1 MTTPRTLVIGGG
13 SWGTALANLLAAKG
27 VPTTIWAREDQ
38 VVSGINTARQNDVFL
53 AGIVL
58 SEALE
63 ATGDLPG
70 ALDGV
75 EVIVNAVPTQ
85 FIREVFTPVASRIAA
100 DTLLVTVSKG
110 IEVDTLMTPHGIL
123 SEVIGGSV
131 AEGLVALSG
140 PSFAREVGAGHPTAV
155 VTASRN
161 LDNAH
166 RVQELFAT
174 PTFRVYASEDI
185 LSVELGGA
193 LKNVIAIAAGIVE
206 GLRYGHNST
215 AALITRG
222 IAEITR
228 LGIALGGN
236 PLTFA
241 GLSGVG
247 DLVLT
252 CTGGLSRNRSV
263 GVELGRGRHID
274 EILAEM
280 SMVAEGVKTTLAV
293 KQLADSVGVEMP
305 ITDQLYRV
313 LYEGKDPRTVARE
326 LMARD
331 LKDERQ

>member
-263 GVELGRGRHID
+263 GVQLGRGRHID

-280 SMVAEGVKTTLAV
+280 SMVAEGVKTTSAV